1 MAMVLIETVL
11 ISDGATWIR
20 NMKEELYPDAQQI
33 LDYFHLCENISNC
46 AKCVF
51 NNDETKYKPWSNAV
65 CELFKSIKTQEGIK
79 MINGLG
85 KKLLSKSKFN
95 LIGYISNNIDN
106 IDYARY
112 KKEGWYIGSGAIES
126 GNKTVVQ
133 QRLKQAGMRW
143 NQDTGQYILSLVS
156 KMRSGLWEKDVV
168 TPVRQKYEPV
178 GAYELIGYP
187 IKKSPVKR

>member
-1 MAMVLIETVL
+1 
-11 ISDGATWIR
+11 
-20 NMKEELYPDAQQI
+20 MKEELYPDAQQI
-33 LDYFHLCENISNC
+33 LDYFHLCENISNF

-51 NNDETKYKPWSNAV
+51 NNDETKYKPWFNAV
-65 CELFKSIKTQEGIK
+65 CDLFKSSKTQEGIK
-79 MINGLG
+79 MITGLG

-95 LIGYISNNIDN
+95 LIGYINNNIDN

-112 KKEGWYIGSGAIES
+112 KKEGWFIGSGAIES

-133 QRLKQAGMRW
+133 RRLKQAGMRW

-187 IKKSPVKR
+187 IKKSPANR